1 MLPKITGAHKQTRMY
16 ICKTRSKELNHLVF
30 EALGAIAESEYA
42 ALANCGSSCCDV
54 QVGFANAC
62 GAVAKGDGSL
72 GWAWNADKEL
82 AQANALASCDNGSCE
97 IAVWACTDR

>member
-1 MLPKITGAHKQTRMY
+1 MPPKITGPHKLTRMY

-54 QVGFANAC
+54 QVCFANVC
-62 GAVAKGDGSL
+62 GAVAKGCGSF
-72 GWAWNADKEL
+72 GWAWNTDKEL
-82 AQANALASCDNGSCE
+82 AQANALASCGNGSCE